1 MIAPDQTSRSQTKS
15 SETDGIACRNNL
27 GGLHD
32 FVAEY
37 PTLGLEQSVWPRD
50 PREGEADQI
59 CNAGAERL
67 VSRARVQH
75 GRGATFFLLIH
86 AASPR
91 CGRSRYS
98 TAPKMRHLTMV
109 ADGDEDGEKDRADE
123 LEKAAETR
131 KVPAIARGA

>member
-1 MIAPDQTSRSQTKS
+1 MISPDQTSRSQTKS

-27 GGLHD
+27 DGLHD

-37 PTLGLEQSVWPRD
+37 PTLGLEQSAWPRD

-75 GRGATFFLLIH
+75 GQPNDFLPPDLRRI
-86 AASPR
+86 AR
-91 CGRSRYS
+91 MRSLS
-98 TAPKMRHLTMV
+98 VQH
-109 ADGDEDGEKDRADE
+109 GN
-123 LEKAAETR
+123 AAETSHY
-131 KVPAIARGA
+131 V